1 MLSFLFSHKNGM
13 KNNGQFKEELNQG
26 FGGSLKERSLSIL
39 ISKIAH
45 GSLRK

>member
-1 MLSFLFSHKNGM
+1 MLSLLFSHKNGM
-13 KNNGQFKEELNQG
+13 KNNGQFKEELNQD
-26 FGGSLKERSLSIL
+26 FGWSLKEHSLSVL